1 MTEFLVAIA
10 CFLTFFA
17 NVGSVGTAVQVA
29 ALGLL
34 AAAAGYAV
42 LQNKVTAGSV
52 SWTELTMYAVGVVSS
67 VLGMLGTE
75 LGPLVYSLGFLS
87 AIILIS
93 IVSRAVSLERLLDIG
108 AAVIL
113 LCVLATIAIERGNVL
128 TSLSITMGKSGLVRL
143 ASLGNHPNLTGY
155 IFGAG
160 SILMIRRALISD
172 RIVERIVMVGGAL
185 FAWVFIL
192 AASARS
198 SILAL
203 FVAGSVAA
211 ILELRVSRVIGLKWI
226 AIGAIVAVVVGF
238 AFPDKIVTYFS
249 RMLELE
255 SDTRGI
261 ASGGSG
267 RVELWGRGLGTL
279 VDDPI
284 TLAFGGGFRSSSSDV
299 IGFSTESSYITIL
312 LDCGIFVG
320 CAVIFAFVCAPI
332 KALRLSLS
340 QNPGSNSLVLL
351 ASFMTFLIAES
362 VFNRYLLA
370 VGNPISL
377 MTLPILFSL
386 SMRAKL
392 DKTRIKDAA
401 PHTWGPPGA
410 SSNEARLQSGIERSV
425 SGDTPRGVK
434 RRIHF

>member
-1 MTEFLVAIA
+1 MTEVLVAIG

-42 LQNKVTAGSV
+42 LQNKVTASSM

-75 LGPLVYSLGFLS
+75 IGPLIYSLGFLS

-93 IVSRAVSLERLLDIG
+93 IVSRSIPLERFLDIG
-108 AAVIL
+108 AAVTL
-113 LCVLATIAIERGNVL
+113 LCVLTTIAIERGNVV
-128 TSLSITMGKSGLVRL
+128 TSLSITVGKSGLVRL
-143 ASLGNHPNLTGY
+143 YSLGNHPNLTGY

-172 RIVERIVMVGGAL
+172 RIVERILMVGGAL
-185 FAWVFIL
+185 FAWAFTL

-203 FVAGSVAA
+203 FVAGLVAV
-211 ILELRVSRVIGLKWI
+211 ILELRMSRAAGLKWM
-226 AIGAIVAVVVGF
+226 AIGAIAAVVIGV
-238 AFPDKIVTYFS
+238 AFPDKIITYFS

-267 RVELWGRGLGTL
+267 RVDLWGRGLGAL

-284 TLAFGGGFRSSSSDV
+284 TFAFGGGFRSSSSDV

-320 CAVIFAFVCAPI
+320 CAVIFAFICAPI
-332 KALRLSLS
+332 KALSLSSS
-340 QNPGSNSLVLL
+340 QNPRSNSLVLL
-351 ASFMTFLIAES
+351 ASFLTFLIAES

-377 MTLPILFSL
+377 ITLPILFSL

-392 DKTRIKDAA
+392 DNARIKDAV
-401 PHTWGPPGA
+401 PRTWGPPGGK
-410 SSNEARLQSGIERSV
+410 SSEARLQSGIERSV
-425 SGDTPRGVK
+425 GGDAPR
-434 RRIHF
+434 RRAER